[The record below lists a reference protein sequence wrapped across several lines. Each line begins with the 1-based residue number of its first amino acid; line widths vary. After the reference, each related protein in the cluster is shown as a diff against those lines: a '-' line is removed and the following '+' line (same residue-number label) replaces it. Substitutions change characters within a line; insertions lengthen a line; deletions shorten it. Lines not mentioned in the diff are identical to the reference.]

1 MVVPVAIWMINDT
14 PVLKEVPAKRGQ
26 EQGDGNGDDR

>member
-1 MVVPVAIWMINDT
+1 MMPAAVGMIDDT

-26 EQGDGNGDDR
+26 EEGGGDGYDR